1 MSSRSVYES
10 IAELL
15 SDPDILFPASLFA
28 KKNVPWA
35 PDPAIDVS
43 TPSVTGKKFI
53 DSKGKVTF
61 GVIWAD
67 AAGNLYEQ
75 IFNSTGLALGKKV
88 KVGDLSNPNKN
99 IYLKEVMYEV
109 DLNDDGVFGLS
120 VLIHDSKA
128 TKDLGDYNLLGHK
141 NNGDQYLLG
150 VSVGSAKGSIFNIN
164 TLTDLGVSKTL
175 YLKMDSQF
183 GDLESNQLD
192 AYTIPF
198 SGISAG
204 FGSLGTGTVNVTD
217 STVSIGGAMTTIYL
231 IDKYGFSGDFT
242 VGGLSV
248 GFGAKTKGTLNI
260 TGSDISVG
268 NQELTDYA
276 FVLFGADN
284 NTSANV
290 AITDSTINVDA
301 ITNIMM
307 VGLFKG
313 KGSLTVDQSTINLTG
328 NNPED
333 PDSSYLQDNDD
344 VPNKVSF
351 GVGLQGST
359 GRATF
364 KNSSLNL
371 FAIESYIDVGNN
383 SLTGSGSLSFTDS
396 TVKSIA
402 SRLGQSEA
410 YVTDMGSKAW
420 MFIGNSEGHEDKKS
434 GIKSSGSLTL
444 SNSDFYLK
452 GPISGL
458 DLGIASNKAYGEVL
472 LDNNSKIEFI
482 SGNNL
487 YNEMDQLLSP
497 WDGSTNVFD
506 GYTYSSDV
514 FVGGSYWAFYD
525 KDYDLS
531 FAGGTG
537 KISIKN
543 NSEMVMHCLDTS
555 QEQARLDAILNPGD
569 DPAVFADEA
578 QKVTGYGPGDFSARG
593 ATLEIASMGTR
604 GIVEVMGLSS
614 LEVGGDILMA
624 TYGYQGV
631 TPTATFVVTGGSTS
645 TSQGFYANTNLNP
658 SFQYF
663 NNNTSY
669 IYLNYGEINA
679 KEISLQ
685 NKTKIVGSGTFNLI
699 LENAVSPLTS
709 PNLEV
714 AGNGSLRAEVYVG
727 DNYAYTLNTKTVVT
741 TDKITKGGTGTLTF
755 DGDFNGERTAS
766 DFNFSKTDFYFDIVS
781 ATNHDSVIFKDA
793 ADINFDQIKFYI
805 TKSANVGSG
814 PITLVEFD
822 NVGIDSTEA
831 AAMFAAITLVGE
843 GHLTADTQGIYWAA

>member
-28 KKNVPWA
+28 KKNVSWA

-75 IFNSTGLALGKKV
+75 IFNSTGLASGKKV

-128 TKDLGDYNLLGHK
+128 TKDLGDYNLLGRK

-150 VSVGSAKGSIFNIN
+150 VSVGSAKGSTFNIN
-164 TLTDLGVSKTL
+164 TVDDLGEGKAL
-175 YLKMDSQF
+175 FLKMDNQY

-217 STVSIGGAMTTIYL
+217 SIVSIGGAMTTIYL

-242 VGGLSV
+242 VGGLSA

-260 TGSDISVG
+260 TGSDISLG

-328 NNPED
+328 NNPQD
-333 PDSSYLQDNDD
+333 LDSSYLSVNDD

-371 FAIESYIDVGNN
+371 FAIESYVDVGNN

-458 DLGIASNKAYGEVL
+458 DLGVASNKAYGEVL

-506 GYTYSSDV
+506 NGYTYSSDV

-525 KDYDLS
+525 KEYDLS

-555 QEQARLDAILNPGD
+555 QEQARLDAILNP
-569 DPAVFADEA
+569 AAFADEA
-578 QKVTGYGPGDFSARG
+578 QKVTGYGSGDFSARG

-604 GIVEVMGLSS
+604 GIVEVMGSSS
-614 LEVGGDILMA
+614 LEVAGNITMA
-624 TYGYQGV
+624 AYGYQGF
-631 TPTATFVVTGGSTS
+631 TSSATFIVGDSSSTS
-645 TSQGFYANTNLNP
+645 GGFFANDNILNGESRFQ
-658 SFQYF
+658 SFT
-663 NNNTSY
+663 NNTSY
-669 IYLNYGEINA
+669 IYLNNGEINA

-685 NKTKIVGSGTFNLI
+685 NKTKIIGSGTFNLI
-699 LENAVSPLTS
+699 LEGAISPVTS
-709 PNLEV
+709 PNLELV
-714 AGNGSLRAEVYVG
+714 GNGSLRAEVYVG
-727 DNYAYTLNTKTVVT
+727 DSYAYTLNAKTVVT
-741 TDKITKGGTGTLTF
+741 TDRITRGDIGTLTF

-781 ATNHDSVIFKDA
+781 ATSHDSVIFKDA
-793 ADINFDQIKFYI
+793 ADVNFDQIKFNI
-805 TKSANVGSG
+805 TKSANVGVN

-822 NVGIDSTEA
+822 NVGIYEAEA
-831 AAMFAAITLVGE
+831 ALILEQIQLVG
-843 GHLTADTQGIYWAA
+843 GGSLTSDEYGIYWTA